1 MSMPTASRNSRES
14 ELLRRVLAGDKESF
28 YQLVQPYE
36 RAVFTAAMCVLRNEA
51 DAEDV
56 SQEAVLRA
64 FCALPRFRGECK
76 FSTWLIQITINESR
90 AKLRKDRRALYESI
104 DDQRED
110 EEKHWFA
117 KEFADWREIPSEGLQ
132 RKELGEALQRALDS
146 LPLPYREV
154 LVLRDIQDLSTQ
166 ETAQVLG
173 VTEGCI
179 KSRLLR
185 ARLQMRDA
193 LIPEVHRSKWLGDF
207 PVAARTVVVRQ
218 VPPIHGNDWR
228 SGPTVLSTRTP
239 SSR

>member
-1 MSMPTASRNSRES
+1 MSMSTASRNSRES

-36 RAVFTAAMCVLRNEA
+36 RAIFTAAMCVLRNEA
-51 DAEDV
+51 DAEEV

-104 DDQRED
+104 DDQREH
-110 EEKHWFA
+110 EEKQWFPRD
-117 KEFADWREIPSEGLQ
+117 FADWREIPSEELQ
-132 RKELGEALQRALDS
+132 RKELGEALKRALDS

-154 LVLRDIQDLSTQ
+154 LVLRDVQDLSTQ

-185 ARLQMRDA
+185 ARLHMRDA
-193 LIPEVHRSKWLGDF
+193 LMPELHASWMNGRIEF
-207 PVAARTVVVRQ
+207 ARARPFVE
-218 VPPIHGNDWR
+218 
-228 SGPTVLSTRTP
+228 
-239 SSR
+239 

>member
-1 MSMPTASRNSRES
+1 MSLPTANRNSREP

-28 YQLVQPYE
+28 YELVQPYE
-36 RAVFTAAMCVLRNEA
+36 RAIFTAAMCVLRNEA
-51 DAEDV
+51 DAEEV

-110 EEKHWFA
+110 EEKHWFR
-117 KEFADWREIPSEGLQ
+117 KQFADWREIPSEELQ

-154 LVLRDIQDLSTQ
+154 LVLRDVQDLSTQ

-193 LIPEVHRSKWLGDF
+193 LIPEVHGSWMNGRIEF
-207 PVAARTVVVRQ
+207 ARIRPFVE
-218 VPPIHGNDWR
+218 
-228 SGPTVLSTRTP
+228 
-239 SSR
+239 